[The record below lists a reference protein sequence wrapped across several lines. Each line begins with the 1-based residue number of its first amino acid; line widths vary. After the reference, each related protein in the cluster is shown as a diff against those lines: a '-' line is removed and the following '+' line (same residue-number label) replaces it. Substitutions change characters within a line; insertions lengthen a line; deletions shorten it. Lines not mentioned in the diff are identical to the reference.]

1 MFHYFIRRMLLII
14 PTFLGI
20 TVLVFVMTRLVPGG
34 PLETL
39 LMQKTMSA
47 GAEGGKS
54 TKRMAQDSQ
63 PLGEKQ
69 MEQLKVYYGL
79 DKPPLVS
86 YVYWLGKIMRA
97 DLGKSTK
104 YHDPV
109 LSTIVSK
116 FPVSLRFGIVSTL
129 LIYMISIPL
138 GIKKALKHRS
148 GFDNITSVA
157 VFVGYAIPGYT
168 VALIL
173 MAFFAVKLNW
183 FPIGGLTSEQMIRD
197 VMNPAEKLWDS
208 IVHMVLPMIA
218 YVMGGFAGLT
228 IVMKNNLMEN
238 MAADYIKTAVAKGLT
253 FKAAMWKH
261 AFRNSI
267 IPIASNLGG
276 LISIFLSGAF
286 LIENIFNIRG
296 MGMLGFT
303 SITDR
308 DYPVVMGILV
318 FTALLTLLGNIISD
332 FILSLVDPR
341 IRLGK

>member
-20 TVLVFVMTRLVPGG
+20 TVLVFVMTRFVPGG
-34 PLETL
+34 PIETL
-39 LMQKTMSA
+39 LQQKAMSA
-47 GAEGGKS
+47 GTEGGKGS
-54 TKRMAQDSQ
+54 RRMAQDSQ

-69 MEQLKVYYGL
+69 MEQLKKYYGF

-86 YVYWLGKIMRA
+86 YVYWLGKVVTG
-97 DLGKSTK
+97 DLGRSTK
-104 YHDPV
+104 YNDEV
-109 LSTIVSK
+109 KKTIVSK
-116 FPVSLRFGIVSTL
+116 FPVSLRFGIVSVI

-148 GFDNITSVA
+148 AFDNISSVA

-183 FPIGGLTSEQMIRD
+183 FPIGGLTSDQMLRD

-208 IVHMVLPMIA
+208 VLHMILPMIA
-218 YVMGGFAGLT
+218 YVLGGFATLT
-228 IVMKNNLMEN
+228 ISMKNNLMEN
-238 MAADYIKTAVAKGLT
+238 MAADYVKTAVAKGLT
-253 FKAAMWKH
+253 FKDAMWKH

-267 IPIASNLGG
+267 IPIASGLGG
-276 LISIFLSGAF
+276 LISIFLSGSF

-296 MGMLGFT
+296 MGMLGYT
-303 SITDR
+303 SIIDR

-318 FTALLTLLGNIISD
+318 FTAFLTLLGNIISD